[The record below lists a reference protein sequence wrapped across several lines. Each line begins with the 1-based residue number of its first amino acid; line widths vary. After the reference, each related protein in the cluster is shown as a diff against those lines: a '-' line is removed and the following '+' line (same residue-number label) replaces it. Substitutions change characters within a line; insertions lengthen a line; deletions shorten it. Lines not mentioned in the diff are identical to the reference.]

1 MDLISL
7 IVILVVVGVILWLV
21 NTYVPMEPSI
31 KKILNIAVIIFVLL
45 WLVVSFLG
53 VTGNSVGNLRID

>member
-21 NTYVPMEPSI
+21 NTYVPMDPKI

-53 VTGNSVGNLRID
+53 VTGNSVGNLRIN

>member
-7 IVILVVVGVILWLV
+7 IVILVVVGVILWAV
-21 NTYVPMEPSI
+21 NKYVPMEPRI
-31 KKILNIAVIIFVLL
+31 KNILNVAVIIFVVL
-45 WLVVSFLG
+45 WLIVSFLG

>member
-21 NTYVPMEPSI
+21 NTYVPMQPQI
-31 KKILNIAVIIFVLL
+31 KKILNVAVVIFVLL
-45 WLVVSFLG
+45 WLVLSFLDMTN
-53 VTGNSVGNLRID
+53 VSTRSLNLD

>member
-7 IVILVVVGVILWLV
+7 IVVLVVVGVIMWLI
-21 NTYVPMEPSI
+21 NTYVPMQPQI

-45 WLVVSFLG
+45 WLVFAFLDTTSFN
-53 VTGNSVGNLRID
+53 TRSLRLD

>member
-21 NTYVPMEPSI
+21 NTYVPMDAKI
-31 KKILNIAVIIFVLL
+31 KRILNIAVVIFVLL

-53 VTGNSVGNLRID
+53 VTGNSVGNLRIE